1 MNQTKE
7 RPQGSRLSSLTGVR
21 FPALLLVFLN
31 HIHLGL
37 PLTSPK
43 AGETYYA
50 WAGWIGQAG
59 LSLFF
64 LISGFLLVWTARE
77 NDSAPQFWRRRFVRI
92 APLHWVTFALSL
104 AIFAHPVVSGTAAV
118 LNFLML
124 SSWSTDPDIFGSMNA
139 PSWSL
144 TCLALFYLLF
154 PALHRA
160 VRRIPARRLWW
171 CAGAV
176 VAAIISI
183 TVVVRAV
190 VPADPMIHPLSPAS
204 SLKAFYFIQIFP
216 VSRVLEF
223 LLGILLAR
231 VVMSGRWIGAA
242 RPLPASVL
250 LLAGFF
256 VAYQLPREYRL
267 VAAMIVPVA
276 LFAGALAAADIAG
289 RKSFL
294 ATRPMQWLGDISFA
308 FFLVHWP
315 VIMFFAKVFGQ
326 QRTYSVTEFIA
337 VALLDLTVSVVLAWL
352 LTIGVERP
360 LVRLLAKPR
369 DHSGQHPTDPLPSA
383 PPPRREGHDEEA
395 ASRANAS

>member
-7 RPQGSRLSSLTGVR
+7 RPKGSRLSSLTGVR

-37 PLTSPK
+37 PLTSRE

-77 NDSAPQFWRRRFVRI
+77 NDSALHFWRRRFVRI

-104 AIFAHPVVSGTAAV
+104 AIFAYPAVSGTAAV
-118 LNFLML
+118 LNFLMV

-231 VVMSGRWIGAA
+231 VVMSGRWIGAV
-242 RPLPASVL
+242 RPLPASAL
-250 LLAGFF
+250 LLAGFL

-315 VIMFFAKVFGQ
+315 VIMFFAKVLGQ
-326 QRTYSVTEFIA
+326 QRMYSVSEFIA

-360 LVRLLAKPR
+360 LVRLLSKPR
-369 DHSGQHPTDPLPSA
+369 DHGGQLPTGPLPSD
-383 PPPRREGHDEEA
+383 PPTRQEDHDEER
-395 ASRANAS
+395 ASRATTS

>member
-1 MNQTKE
+1 MTETKE
-7 RPQGSRLSSLTGVR
+7 RPKGSRLRSLTGVR

-31 HIHLGL
+31 HIHLGI
-37 PLTSPK
+37 PLRSPE
-43 AGETYYA
+43 AGETYYT

-77 NDSAPQFWRRRFVRI
+77 HDSALQFWRRRFVRI
-92 APLHWVTFALSL
+92 APLHWVTFGLSL
-104 AIFAHPVVSGTAAV
+104 AIFAYPAVSGTAAV
-118 LNFLML
+118 LNFLMV
-124 SSWSTDPDIFGSMNA
+124 SSWSTDPEIFGSMNA

-160 VRRIPARRLWW
+160 VRRVPARRLWW

-204 SLKAFYFIQIFP
+204 SLDAFYFIQIFP

-231 VVMSGRWIGAA
+231 LVISGRWIGAA
-242 RPLPASVL
+242 RPLPATAL

-267 VAAMIVPVA
+267 VAAMIIPVA
-276 LFAGALAAADIAG
+276 LFAGSLAAADIAG
-289 RKSFL
+289 RKSLL

-326 QRTYSVTEFIA
+326 QRMYSVSEFIA
-337 VALLDLTVSVVLAWL
+337 VALLDLTVSIILAWL

-360 LVRLLAKPR
+360 LVQLLSGPR
-369 DHSGQHPTDPLPSA
+369 GRTEQPPTDPLPSV
-383 PPPRREGHDEEA
+383 PSPRQGGHDEEV
-395 ASRANAS
+395 ASQTHIS